1 MSETSPTVE
10 SAAADDDP
18 VAAELVAMA
27 PSLLPA
33 LNTDFADSVLLIGR
47 VLGERREATAARVVA
62 LDRQGIDM
70 VVSDP
75 EGDHGHRFA
84 FAAPVAGASQVTN
97 ELISLVLT
105 ARARSGEDGTTS
117 AELLAREMTSIR
129 TFVTS
134 VVAVEDIHPHLR
146 QITFG
151 GGDLATF
158 TPLGPD
164 TFLYLLLPPPGR
176 DELTID
182 QTFTWSAYEA
192 MPESERPVGA
202 YYTLRRWRPE
212 QQELDMLCV
221 LHGDTGPASAWAA
234 QAKPGDPVALWG
246 PRTAYEPPA
255 DTDWYLLVADETG
268 LPAVAAI
275 IESLPPGT
283 PVRVVAEADNPDE
296 RQELPEARG
305 VEVTWLYRD
314 GAPAGTITDR
324 VAEAV
329 RTLTW
334 PAGTPYVWGGGE
346 SRAMTA
352 VRRHV
357 RHEVGLPRE
366 RVSLVAYWRHAAH
379 ADDPEDPEE

>member
-1 MSETSPTVE
+1 MSDTSSTVDP
-10 SAAADDDP
+10 AADDP
-18 VAAELVAMA
+18 VAAELAALA
-27 PSLLPA
+27 PSLVDA
-33 LNTDFADSVLLIGR
+33 INTDFADSVLLIGR
-47 VLGERREATAARVVA
+47 VLGERPDATAARLVA
-62 LDRQGIDM
+62 IDRHGIDM
-70 VVSDP
+70 AVTDP
-75 EGDHGHRFA
+75 AGEHARRFPFGD
-84 FAAPVAGASQVTN
+84 PVAGTSQVTT
-97 ELISLVLT
+97 ELIGLVLT
-105 ARARSGEDGTTS
+105 AREVSGEEGTTS

-134 VVAVEDIHPHLR
+134 VAAVEDVHAHLR
-146 QITFG
+146 QITFR

-176 DELTID
+176 TDLTID
-182 QTFTWSAYEA
+182 QSFTWSRYDA

-202 YYTLRRWRPE
+202 YYTVRRWRPE
-212 QQELDMLCV
+212 QQEMDVLCV

-234 QAKPGDPVALWG
+234 RAEPGDPVALWG
-246 PRTAYEPPA
+246 PRTAYEPPP

-275 IESLPPGT
+275 IESLPEGT
-283 PVRVVAEADNPDE
+283 PVRVVAEADGPAE
-296 RQELPEARG
+296 RQELPDAPG
-305 VEVTWLYRD
+305 VEVTWLYRE

-329 RTLTW
+329 RALSW
-334 PAGTPYVWGGGE
+334 PDGTPYVWGGGE

-357 RHEVGLPRE
+357 RREVGLPRE

-379 ADDPEDPEE
+379 ADDPDDADE